1 MFLHHLPIE
10 FFRNISSRQAASG
23 FCLLPSR
30 NKAMDKKY
38 HWNFTFSEHLNG
50 KLNNCSFRILLQ
62 REDINKLEVLL
73 LVPFLL
79 SGLISVDWV
88 MEVESSLHIQKYFL
102 HKFSED
108 LTPDWTFRFD
118 VCMHKTKEIPW
129 GGLFFFLK
137 VGEKKGRSVHPISRL
152 FCHIFIPQWGMCF
165 CSYSF
170 KLVTQIRRGA
180 YLLVIP

>member
-62 REDINKLEVLL
+62 REDIDKLEVLL

-129 GGLFFFLK
+129 GGLLFFSEGRWKEGKVCSSYFKIVLSHHYSTVRNVFLL
-137 VGEKKGRSVHPISRL
+137 IQ
-152 FCHIFIPQWGMCF
+152 F
-165 CSYSF
+165 
-170 KLVTQIRRGA
+170 
-180 YLLVIP
+180 